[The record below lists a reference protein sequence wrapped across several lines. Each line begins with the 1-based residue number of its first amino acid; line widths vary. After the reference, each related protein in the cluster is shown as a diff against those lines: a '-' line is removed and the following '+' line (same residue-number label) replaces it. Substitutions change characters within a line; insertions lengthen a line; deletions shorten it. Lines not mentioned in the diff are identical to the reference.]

1 MLEDTAMMHHALRLL
16 VTLALFVAPLVATAQ
31 LSAAVP
37 RIGFLLLG
45 SPTPDSPF
53 FKVFRQS
60 LHELGYVE
68 GQNVIFE
75 YRWAGTAD
83 QFPDLAA
90 DLVRLNVDAIV
101 APATPAIHAA
111 KDATTTIPIV
121 ILSVGDPVRSG
132 FVESLARPGGN
143 ITGVTGP
150 LTAQFSAKLLELL
163 KEAVPKVARMA
174 VRGSPATMAFHSREV
189 EIAARSLGIQLQFL
203 MVQGANEFE
212 SAFETATRQGAG
224 ALIILPTVFFS
235 LNESKIAALAVKHQ
249 LPAIFWRNSFAEVG
263 GLMAYGPSRH
273 EQWQRAA
280 ALVGKILKGA
290 KPSGLPVEQATTF
303 ELVINLKTAQAL
315 GLTIPPTLLFQ
326 ADELIR

>member
-1 MLEDTAMMHHALRLL
+1 MTTIVLL
-16 VTLALFVAPLVATAQ
+16 VTLALVILVAPLAAAAQ

-37 RIGFLLLG
+37 RIGFLSLG

-53 FKVFRQS
+53 FEVFRQR
-60 LHELGYVE
+60 LRELSYVE

-75 YRWAGTAD
+75 HRWAGTAD
-83 QFPDLAA
+83 QLPDLAA
-90 DLVRLNVDAIV
+90 DLVRLNVDVIV
-101 APATPAIHAA
+101 APSTPAIHAA

-174 VRGSPATMAFHSREV
+174 VLGSPTSVAVNSREV
-189 EIAARSLGIQLQFL
+189 RIAARSLGVQLQFL
-203 MVQGANEFE
+203 AVQDTNEFE

-224 ALIILPTVFFS
+224 ALIMLPTVLLS
-235 LNESKIAALAVKHQ
+235 LHERTIAALAVKHR

-263 GLMAYGPSRH
+263 GLMAYGPSRY
-273 EQWQRAA
+273 EQQQRAA

-290 KPSGLPVEQATTF
+290 KPGDLPVEQATRF
-303 ELVINLKTAQAL
+303 ELIINLKTAQTL
-315 GLTIPPTLLFQ
+315 GLTMPPTLLFQ
-326 ADELIR
+326 ADEVIR

>member
-16 VTLALFVAPLVATAQ
+16 VALVLGLFVASFAAAAQ

-45 SPTPDSPF
+45 SPTPASPF
-53 FKVFRQS
+53 FEVFRQS

-68 GQNVIFE
+68 GQNAIFE
-75 YRWAGTAD
+75 YRWAGKAD

-90 DLVRLNVDAIV
+90 DLVRLHVDVIV
-101 APATPAIHAA
+101 APSTPAIHAA
-111 KDATTTIPIV
+111 KEATTTIPIV

-132 FVESLARPGGN
+132 FVESLARPSGN

-150 LTAQFSAKLLELL
+150 LTAEFSAKLLELL
-163 KEAVPKVARMA
+163 KEAVPEVARMA
-174 VRGSPATMAFHSREV
+174 VLGSPASVAFNSREV
-189 EIAARSLGIQLQFL
+189 ESAARSLGIQLQFL
-203 MVQGANEFE
+203 AVQDADEFE
-212 SAFETATRQGAG
+212 NAFETAAGKSAG
-224 ALIILPTVFFS
+224 ALIMLPTAFFTL
-235 LNESKIAALAVKHQ
+235 LNERKIAALAVQ
-249 LPAIFWRNSFAEVG
+249 YRLPAIFWRRSFAEVG

-290 KPSGLPVEQATTF
+290 KPSDLPVEQATTF
-303 ELVINLKTAQAL
+303 ELVINRASRE
-315 GLTIPPTLLFQ
+315 G
-326 ADELIR
+326 